1 MLSSKNRLKK
11 KKDFE
16 AVFKKGETI
25 RGGMFFLKILN
36 TLNKDSRIGFVVSK
50 KISKKAVERNKIK
63 RRLREALRHTIPLL
77 GNSFDIICVAL
88 PNIRTNTFKEIGK
101 EIEEALKR
109 KKLINK

>member
-25 RGGMFFLKILN
+25 RGGMFFLKISS
-36 TLNKDSRIGFVVSK
+36 TSNKDSRIGFVVSK

-63 RRLREALRHTIPLL
+63 RRLREALRYALPSLK
-77 GNSFDIICVAL
+77 NSFDIVCVAL
-88 PNIRTNTFKEIGK
+88 PNIKTNTFKEIK
-101 EIEEALKR
+101 QEIEEALKR
-109 KKLINK
+109 KKLMNK